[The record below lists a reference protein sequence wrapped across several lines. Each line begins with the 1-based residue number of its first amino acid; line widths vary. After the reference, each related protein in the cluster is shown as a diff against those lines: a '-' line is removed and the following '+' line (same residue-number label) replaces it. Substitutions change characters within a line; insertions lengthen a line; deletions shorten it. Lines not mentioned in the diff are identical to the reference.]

1 MINDKDSELMPSI
14 GDVVTVRAG
23 DYAVGHCRPPRSKQF
38 KPGVSGNPRG
48 RPKRDRNFNRMFH
61 FALEEKL
68 PANGTGKQQ
77 TAYFAFVQSLVDQTL
92 QRKPNALRLLMRIL
106 KKKNVFKPIATP
118 GVFRG
123 GIVTAPPEYRQDR
136 RTGAHVGKLY
146 YGTANDG
153 TKVPF
158 YGTED

>member
-1 MINDKDSELMPSI
+1 MTNDNNHTPNTD
-14 GDVVTVRAG
+14 DVGTVGTG
-23 DYAVGHCRPPRSKQF
+23 DYVVGHCRPPRSKQF

-48 RPKRDRNFNRMFH
+48 RPRRDRNLNRMFH
-61 FALEEKL
+61 IALDEKL

-77 TAYFAFVQSLVDQTL
+77 TAYFAFIQSLVDHTL

-106 KKKNVFKPIATP
+106 KKKNVFRPIATP
-118 GVFRG
+118 GVFQG
-123 GIVTAPPEYRQDR
+123 GNVIAPPEYRQDR

>member
-1 MINDKDSELMPSI
+1 MTNDKDSEHTPSTD
-14 GDVVTVRAG
+14 DVGTVGTG

-48 RPKRDRNFNRMFH
+48 RPRRSRNFNRMFH
-61 FALEEKL
+61 IALEEKL
-68 PANGTGKQQ
+68 PASGAGKQQ
-77 TAYFAFVQSLVDQTL
+77 TAYFAFIQSLVDRAL

-106 KKKNVFKPIATP
+106 RKKNVFQPIATP
-118 GVFRG
+118 GVFQG
-123 GIVTAPPEYRQDR
+123 GIVVVPPEYRQDS

-158 YGTED
+158 YGSED